1 MFNKILVAVDKSPM
15 NQDVLDKAINIAKDN
30 NSNLMLLYII
40 SIDDP
45 GSPTPYIPSMS
56 QYYPATGNE
65 LTIEVWQQQW
75 EEFQR
80 EGLEMLQSFAAE
92 ARKVDLKVEYRQLSG
107 SPSRSICNIAREWEA
122 DLIVIGRRGRSGLSE
137 MLLGSVS
144 NYVVHH
150 APCSV
155 LIVQGNNNN

>member
-1 MFNKILVAVDKSPM
+1 MFNKILVAIDKSPA
-15 NQDVLDKAINIAKDN
+15 NQEVLHKAINLAKDN
-30 NSNLMLLYII
+30 NSNLMLLHVI
-40 SIDDP
+40 SVEEQ
-45 GSPTPYIPSMS
+45 GSPMPYIPSMS

-80 EGLEMLQSFAAE
+80 EGLEMLQSCAAE
-92 ARKVDLKVEYRQLSG
+92 AKKLDIKVEYRQISG
-107 SPSRSICNIAREWEA
+107 SPSRSICSTAREWGA
-122 DLIVIGRRGRSGLSE
+122 DTIVIGRRGRSGLSE

-155 LIVQGNNNN
+155 LIVQENKKN